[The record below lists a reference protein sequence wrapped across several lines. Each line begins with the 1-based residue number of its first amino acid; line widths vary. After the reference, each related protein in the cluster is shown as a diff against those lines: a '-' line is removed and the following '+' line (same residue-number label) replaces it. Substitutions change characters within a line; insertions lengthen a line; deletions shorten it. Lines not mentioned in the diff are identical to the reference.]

1 MSIVV
6 RRTGQTV
13 RATPSRPNRHAVDVV
28 LGHLGEIG
36 PAVAALRRESSRLAE
51 WGEELARVRLRGGS
65 VFAAGSDG
73 SSHEA
78 QRFTSELNA
87 HDPVQ
92 GSGFKA
98 ISITKGAAGSDASVG
113 SMGDQVSKQV
123 RRGDIVV
130 LLAAKGIT
138 DELREAAA
146 AAKSRGARVW
156 ALTGKESKDLAQ
168 SVNEAICIDTDPPH
182 AEEAHLVAVL
192 ALCECFED
200 ALQHIKPE

>member
-6 RRTGQTV
+6 NRSSGQAV
-13 RATPSRPNRHAVDVV
+13 NAEEAKRARHAVDVV

-51 WGEELARVRLRGGS
+51 WGDELARTRRRGGS

-73 SSHEA
+73 SAHEA
-78 QRFTSELNA
+78 QRFTSELAA
-87 HDPVQ
+87 HDP
-92 GSGFKA
+92 GHGGAFKA
-98 ISITKGAAGSDASVG
+98 ISVSHDAGVDVDG
-113 SMGDQVSKQV
+113 SISGQIPALV

-138 DELREAAA
+138 DDLRDAAA
-146 AAKSRGARVW
+146 AAKSAGARVW

-168 SVNEAICIDTDPPH
+168 SVNEAICIDTDPLH

-192 ALCECFED
+192 ALCECFDE
-200 ALQHIKPE
+200 AMREHTK

>member
-1 MSIVV
+1 VSIVV
-6 RRTGQTV
+6 RRTGQAERSTG
-13 RATPSRPNRHAVDVV
+13 SKPNRHAVDVV

-51 WGEELARVRLRGGS
+51 WGEELARVRLRGGC

-87 HDPVQ
+87 HDPVE

-98 ISITKGAAGSDASVG
+98 ISITKSAAGSNGSG
-113 SMGDQVSKQV
+113 SMGAQISTQV
-123 RRGDIVV
+123 RAGDIVV
-130 LLAAKGIT
+130 LLAARGIT
-138 DELREAAA
+138 EELREAAA

-168 SVNEAICIDTDPPH
+168 SVNESICIDTDPPH

-200 ALQHIKPE
+200 ALKSVEPE

>member
-6 RRTGQTV
+6 RRTGQAI
-13 RATPSRPNRHAVDVV
+13 RATDSKANRHAVDVV

-73 SSHEA
+73 SAHEA
-78 QRFTSELNA
+78 DRFTAELTA
-87 HDPVQ
+87 HDAAHHNDGGP
-92 GSGFKA
+92 GSFTA
-98 ISITKGAAGSDASVG
+98 IVANKDAGETISSQIP
-113 SMGDQVSKQV
+113 SMVSS
-123 RRGDIVV
+123 GDIVV

-138 DELREAAA
+138 DDLRGAAT
-146 AAKSRGARVW
+146 AAKSAGAKVW
-156 ALTGKESKDLAQ
+156 ALTGRDSKDLAQ
-168 SVNEAICIDTDPPH
+168 SVNEAININTDPPH

-192 ALCECFED
+192 ALCECFDESMQD
-200 ALQHIKPE
+200 LSK

>member
-6 RRTGQTV
+6 RRTGQAL
-13 RATPSRPNRHAVDVV
+13 RASDPKRNRHAVDVV

-51 WGEELARVRLRGGS
+51 WGEELARVRRRGGS
-65 VFAAGSDG
+65 VFAAGTDG
-73 SSHEA
+73 SAHEA
-78 QRFTSELNA
+78 ARFTSELAA
-87 HDPVQ
+87 HDP
-92 GSGFKA
+92 GDGATFKA
-98 ISITKGAAGSDASVG
+98 ISVTKDAANEAEGTISG
-113 SMGDQVSKQV
+113 QIPKLV

-138 DELREAAA
+138 EDLRKAAA
-146 AAKSRGARVW
+146 AAKEVGARVW

-168 SVNEAICIDTDPPH
+168 AVHEAICIDTDPPH

-192 ALCECFED
+192 ALCECFDESM
-200 ALQHIKPE
+200 QEMGSK

>member
-1 MSIVV
+1 VSIVV
-6 RRTGQTV
+6 RRRG
-13 RATPSRPNRHAVDVV
+13 RALQATETKSNRHAVDVV

-78 QRFTSELNA
+78 QRFTSELAA
-87 HDPVQ
+87 HDPME

-98 ISITKGAAGSDASVG
+98 ISITKGANASDGSAESI
-113 SMGDQVSKQV
+113 SAQIAQQV

-138 DELREAAA
+138 NDLREAAA
-146 AAKSRGARVW
+146 TAKSRGARVW

-192 ALCECFED
+192 ALCECFDD
-200 ALQHIKPE
+200 ALKQRKPE